1 MKKSYLEYAL
11 VIFIDTLGIGYLPS
25 ANILEILTN
34 VTLVMLL
41 SLVLI
46 VPVPKKWRFA
56 PLPAFLVCCYFL
68 LLVNYLNWTNWL
80 ADLTNCLMIIGSCYG
95 LYGYLQRRNEKISSQ
110 SQKQWLGELILVT
123 TGPVIVIT
131 LYLMDVLLEF
141 GLILANQ
148 FKVFHLTV
156 KWLVT

>member
-1 MKKSYLEYAL
+1 MKKSYLEYVL

-25 ANILEILTN
+25 ANVLEMLTS
-34 VTLVMLL
+34 VTLEMLVV
-41 SLVLI
+41 LVLV

-68 LLVNYLNWTNWL
+68 LLVNYLNRTNWL
-80 ADLTNCLMIIGSCYG
+80 ANLTNCLMIIGSCYG
-95 LYGYLQRRNEKISSQ
+95 LYGYLQRSKWEISSQ
-110 SQKQWLGELILVT
+110 SQTMALRAYLVT
-123 TGPVIVIT
+123 TGPVIVIA
-131 LYLMDVLLEF
+131 LYFMDVLLEF

-148 FKVFHLTV
+148 FKVLHLTV